1 MSLKELGNNSSQIEV
16 TNISKNGFWLLTVG
30 GELFLPFE
38 KFPWFKKVSVEQI
51 MDVKEVSKEHFYWE
65 SIDVDLT
72 TEIIQN
78 PDKFPNVAKSGQVMA
93 EALSDFSDDFVL
105 VRDD

>member
-1 MSLKELGNNSSQIEV
+1 MSQELGNNSSQIEV
-16 TNISKNGFWLLTVG
+16 TNISKNGFWLLTAG

-38 KFPWFKKVSVEQI
+38 KFPWFRKVSVEQI
-51 MDVKEVSKEHFYWE
+51 MDVKEVAKEHFYWE

-78 PDKFPNVAKSGQVMA
+78 PDKFPNVANNGQAMV
-93 EALSDFSDDFVL
+93 EAVGEFSDDFVL
-105 VRDD
+105 SRAD

>member
-1 MSLKELGNNSSQIEV
+1 MSSKELGNGSSEIEV
-16 TNISKNGFWLLTVG
+16 TNISKNGFWLLTNS

-38 KFPWFKKVSVEQI
+38 KFPWFKKATLEQI

-72 TEIIQN
+72 REIIQN
-78 PDKFPNVAKSGQVMA
+78 PDRFPNVANGG
-93 EALSDFSDDFVL
+93 
-105 VRDD
+105 RY

>member
-1 MSLKELGNNSSQIEV
+1 MQKESGNNSSETEV
-16 TNISKNGFWLLTVG
+16 TNISKNGFWLLTTG

-72 TEIIQN
+72 SEIIQIRISFQMLR
-78 PDKFPNVAKSGQVMA
+78 KVG
-93 EALSDFSDDFVL
+93 
-105 VRDD
+105 R

>member
-1 MSLKELGNNSSQIEV
+1 MQKESGNNSSETEV
-16 TNISKNGFWLLTVG
+16 TNISKNGFWLLTTG

-72 TEIIQN
+72 SEIIQN

-105 VRDD
+105 DRG